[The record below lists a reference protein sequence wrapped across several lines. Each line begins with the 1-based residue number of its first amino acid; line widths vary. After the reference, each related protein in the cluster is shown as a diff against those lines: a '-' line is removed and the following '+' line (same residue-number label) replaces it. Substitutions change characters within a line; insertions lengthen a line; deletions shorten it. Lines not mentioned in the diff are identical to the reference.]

1 MECLSTGILWPSSSQ
16 RLLEYE
22 NLRVQ
27 KQHVHIHSTEPK
39 WAELCV
45 APKIII
51 LSWHYTEHQRLSTHE
66 DYQNSNG
73 QLASSCSSVKEH
85 ERSRAETC
93 PHSRANEHNELQTGS
108 PFSFHRVLCLLSQDP
123 MLITSARD
131 SQHYSCRSHIETLA
145 LKITSGWINGILCLE

>member
-1 MECLSTGILWPSSSQ
+1 MECLLTGILWPSSSQ

-27 KQHVHIHSTEPK
+27 KQHVHIDSTEPK

-45 APKIII
+45 APNIII
-51 LSWHYTEHQRLSTHE
+51 LFWHYTEHQRLSTRE
-66 DYQNSNG
+66 DYQNSSG
-73 QLASSCSSVKEH
+73 QLASSCSSAKEH
-85 ERSRAETC
+85 ERSSAETC

-108 PFSFHRVLCLLSQDP
+108 PFSFHSLMSVSQDP
-123 MLITSARD
+123 VLMASAHD

-145 LKITSGWINGILCLE
+145 LKITYDWLERSRDLY